1 MIVYDATNRS
11 SLEYVTGWLVQVDE
25 HAHESL
31 VLMLV
36 GSKCNPAHLPESR
49 EVSTLE
55 AARFAAKYSWSAMWS
70 NSRGLEKVALALKK
84 RGWKPRR
91 STDQSNDQTNSCP
104 SNTVVERIR

>member
-70 NSRGLEKVALALKK
+70 VSVVL
-84 RGWKPRR
+84 
-91 STDQSNDQTNSCP
+91 P
-104 SNTVVERIR
+104 SPEDPDPMSSVMVPGSAHPLMV